1 MTQYIVLLPA
11 DEARYGSATD
21 EARADLTAAHGE
33 FVQLLAERGHKM
45 TGGAQLMPS
54 SQTRVVRGT
63 GLDEVTVT
71 DGPYAESAEQ
81 VGGYYVVETSD
92 LDGPG
97 QGLRAVVRHPVPPGC
112 RDPPARRRHV
122 RERHD

>member
-11 DEARYGSATD
+11 DEARYGTASEQERT
-21 EARADLTAAHGE
+21 DLTAAHGE

-54 SQTRVVRGT
+54 SQTRVVRGADV
-63 GLDEVTVT
+63 DEVTVT

-92 LDGPG
+92 PMDLGKVCGRLLATPF
-97 QGLRAVVRHPVPPGC
+97 
-112 RDPPARRRHV
+112 
-122 RERHD
+122 HDAIEIRQLVEGM

>member
-11 DEARYGSATD
+11 DEARYAGAAPED
-21 EARADLTAAHGE
+21 RAALTAAHGE

-45 TGGAQLMPS
+45 TGGAQLTPS
-54 SQTRVVRGT
+54 NQSRVVRGSAV
-63 GLDEVTVT
+63 DDVSVT

-92 LDGPG
+92 PDDLAKVCGRLLETPF
-97 QGLRAVVRHPVPPGC
+97 
-112 RDPPARRRHV
+112 
-122 RERHD
+122 HDAIEIRQLVEGM

>member
-54 SQTRVVRGT
+54 SQTRVVRGSAV
-63 GLDEVTVT
+63 DEVTVT
-71 DGPYAESAEQ
+71 EGPYAESAEQ
-81 VGGYYVVETSD
+81 VGGYYVVESSD
-92 LDGPG
+92 VDDLA
-97 QGLRAVVRHPVPPGC
+97 AVCGRLLATPFHQAVEIRPLVGGM
-112 RDPPARRRHV
+112 
-122 RERHD
+122 

>member
-11 DEARYGSATD
+11 DEARYETASA

-33 FVQLLAERGHKM
+33 FVQLLADRGHKM
-45 TGGAQLMPS
+45 TGGAQLLPS

-63 GLDEVTVT
+63 DVDDVTVT
-71 DGPYAESAEQ
+71 DGPYAENAEQ

-92 LDGPG
+92 PMDLAKVCGRLFATPFH
-97 QGLRAVVRHPVPPGC
+97 QAVEIRQLVEGM
-112 RDPPARRRHV
+112 
-122 RERHD
+122 

>member
-21 EARADLTAAHGE
+21 EARAALTAAHGE

-54 SQTRVVRGT
+54 SQTRVVTGT

-71 DGPYAESAEQ
+71 EGPYTESAEQ
-81 VGGYYVVETSD
+81 IGGYYVVETSD
-92 LDGPG
+92 PMDLGKVCGRLFATPFH
-97 QGLRAVVRHPVPPGC
+97 QAVEIRQLVEGM
-112 RDPPARRRHV
+112 
-122 RERHD
+122 